1 MSGGPATPPP
11 VARSSVDYKLQ
22 FHKNPLEKLE
32 FVQDVPRNETVKKWT
47 ADSADTIRA
56 ASHGQPWLMN
66 MIFNI
71 HPHAG
76 GELYMHSKAEDPA
89 GGLGSRKADILTKL
103 DLSDPTST
111 DSQNVMEHAMLCG
124 APISH
129 ESWAAVKT
137 DKDKSK
143 AALDKLIA
151 MMNIFNTH
159 MTKAV
164 KTTVPDI
171 YSQVNEAYDDLRP
184 NPFSGVA
191 AWKLISTLYAG
202 ADVLR
207 KDVLREQLRLATEA
221 PLVRAKDV
229 QGWLGNIESIYK
241 EFVTASG
248 NSAVAYSIADDEVMP
263 KALNKLH
270 EGIFITQAPNIKE

>member
-11 VARSSVDYKLQ
+11 VASSTVDYKLQ

-71 HPHAG
+71 HPHTG

-89 GGLGSRKADILTKL
+89 GGLGSRRADILTKL
-103 DLSDPTST
+103 DLSDPTSA

-124 APISH
+124 APISS
-129 ESWAAVKT
+129 ESWAAVKA

-143 AALDKLIA
+143 AALDRLIA
-151 MMNIFNTH
+151 MMNIFL
-159 MTKAV
+159 
-164 KTTVPDI
+164 
-171 YSQVNEAYDDLRP
+171 S
-184 NPFSGVA
+184 
-191 AWKLISTLYAG
+191 LIH
-202 ADVLR
+202 
-207 KDVLREQLRLATEA
+207 
-221 PLVRAKDV
+221 
-229 QGWLGNIESIYK
+229 I
-241 EFVTASG
+241 
-248 NSAVAYSIADDEVMP
+248 
-263 KALNKLH
+263 
-270 EGIFITQAPNIKE
+270 

>member
-1 MSGGPATPPP
+1 M
-11 VARSSVDYKLQ
+11 DYKLQ

-71 HPHAG
+71 HPHTG

-89 GGLGSRKADILTKL
+89 GGLGSRRADILTKL
-103 DLSDPTST
+103 DLSDPTSA

-124 APISH
+124 APISP
-129 ESWAAVKT
+129 ESWAAVKA

-143 AALDKLIA
+143 AALDRLIA
-151 MMNIFNTH
+151 MMNIFNTY

-164 KTTVPDI
+164 KATVPDI

-191 AWKLISTLYAG
+191 VWKLISTLYAG
-202 ADVLR
+202 ADVQGVCDGFWQYHSR
-207 KDVLREQLRLATEA
+207 IHHNRR
-221 PLVRAKDV
+221 RSYAKGA
-229 QGWLGNIESIYK
+229 QQ
-241 EFVTASG
+241 
-248 NSAVAYSIADDEVMP
+248 VA
-263 KALNKLH
+263 
-270 EGIFITQAPNIKE
+270 